1 VGRLWVIAA
10 AYLAAAVLVAVFVR
24 AGSEARHDGGRRAVR
39 LLRRRRLVLA
49 DRRLVAFLPASVT
62 ASAILGTWVTAQ
74 ITFVLAGGRRV
85 AGQRF
90 VGAFHQQEARL
101 SVLLGGYVLVFAACT
116 VAWAFLVG
124 RLPTRPVLFAAVA
137 GVALAS
143 GALVGHNH
151 GGPPLLL
158 GRWWWPGC
166 SWRPGSPRRR

>member
-1 VGRLWVIAA
+1 
-10 AYLAAAVLVAVFVR
+10 VAVFVR
-24 AGSEARHDGGRRAVR
+24 AGSEPRHDGGRRAVPP
-39 LLRRRRLVLA
+39 LRR
-49 DRRLVAFLPASVT
+49 RRLVAFLPASVT

-101 SVLLGGYVLVFAACT
+101 SVLLGRYVLVFAACT

-124 RLPTRPVLFAAVA
+124 RLSTRPVLFAAVA

-143 GALVGHNH
+143 GALVGLNH

-166 SWRPGSPRRR
+166 SWRPGSPWRR